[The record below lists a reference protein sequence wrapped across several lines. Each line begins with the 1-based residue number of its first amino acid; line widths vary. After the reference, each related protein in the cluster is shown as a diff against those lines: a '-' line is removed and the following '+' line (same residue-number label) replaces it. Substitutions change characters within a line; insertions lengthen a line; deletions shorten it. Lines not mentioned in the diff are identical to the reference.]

1 MNAQI
6 NNEFI
11 IRDLDTL
18 KAITHPLRLQLLKLT
33 KHPQT
38 VKTLAEKVDISPT
51 KLYYHINLLEK
62 HQIICVVETNI
73 VSGIIE
79 KTYQAAA
86 KRYRVDEDLL
96 LNSEMSDENLEALL
110 SAMLDTTKDEI
121 KNSFQAG
128 LIDWLK
134 REKPHRGGIARSHFQ
149 LTEAEAVEFYDKLEA
164 LIMEYDTISEQH
176 EADETVP
183 SYGLTL
189 AFYPV
194 ADSSNTDID

>member
-1 MNAQI
+1 M
-6 NNEFI
+6 
-11 IRDLDTL
+11 
-18 KAITHPLRLQLLKLT
+18 
-33 KHPQT
+33 
-38 VKTLAEKVDISPT
+38 
-51 KLYYHINLLEK
+51 
-62 HQIICVVETNI
+62 VETNI

-110 SAMLDTTKDEI
+110 SAMLDTTKEEI
-121 KNSFQAG
+121 KLSFQAG

-176 EADETVP
+176 EADETIP